1 MTTFA
6 PRTGLAC
13 CAALMAASLLTVPAH
28 AGSANAAVTDTSAA
42 KPRTLG
48 FALTSLSYDIYKGA
62 NDCPD
67 GMAMAAKEIY
77 LAASTPAERTRLQKP
92 ENLKEFE
99 QKAYHTTD
107 GKDLCEA
114 PDYPRA
120 AQRTTQSKISY
131 GMNVDGT
138 TDGHATDNT
147 CAHEKFSG
155 PNGEAAIDNQT
166 YRVLGCSSNYRG
178 FPGEEGY
185 LESLKNAA
193 FKDGGTT
200 VLIEV
205 TGVTDPKNSDNVTVG
220 VYNGTTP
227 MMIDA
232 NGHML
237 PYASLTVT
245 DDKKFQATLHGK
257 IENGVLTTEPGD
269 IALTYDFG
277 GYASYYHFKAI
288 RLRLE
293 INADGSAKGMMA
305 GYIAASD
312 VDLTAHAKQASAEM
326 IGYDCPTFSQA
337 VRRYADG
344 FKDPKTGQCTALSTA
359 FSITA
364 IPAFVI
370 HPEDSKKTAAAAAPA
385 H

>member
-1 MTTFA
+1 
-6 PRTGLAC
+6 
-13 CAALMAASLLTVPAH
+13 
-28 AGSANAAVTDTSAA
+28 
-42 KPRTLG
+42 
-48 FALTSLSYDIYKGA
+48 
-62 NDCPD
+62 
-67 GMAMAAKEIY
+67 
-77 LAASTPAERTRLQKP
+77 
-92 ENLKEFE
+92 
-99 QKAYHTTD
+99 
-107 GKDLCEA
+107 
-114 PDYPRA
+114 
-120 AQRTTQSKISY
+120 
-131 GMNVDGT
+131 
-138 TDGHATDNT
+138 
-147 CAHEKFSG
+147 
-155 PNGEAAIDNQT
+155 
-166 YRVLGCSSNYRG
+166 
-178 FPGEEGY
+178 
-185 LESLKNAA
+185 
-193 FKDGGTT
+193 
-200 VLIEV
+200 
-205 TGVTDPKNSDNVTVG
+205 VTVG